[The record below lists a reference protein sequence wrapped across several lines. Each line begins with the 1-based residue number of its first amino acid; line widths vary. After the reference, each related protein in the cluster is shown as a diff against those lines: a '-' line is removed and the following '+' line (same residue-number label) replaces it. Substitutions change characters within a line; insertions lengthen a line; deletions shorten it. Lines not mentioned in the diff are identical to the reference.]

1 MRAGAAGGARPGPV
15 SGALQREPLPWRAA
29 VKLQGV
35 RIHLPLSG
43 IGRSVEH
50 TLYDSLCILLS
61 CGCPNRLGEL
71 PGDRF
76 IVRRVGIRGFIVL
89 RRCDG
94 GGRFGRWWCLG
105 FRGERM
111 GRCKDELSGIQL
123 YDVTAAL
130 LPCDAPL
137 YPVCGNYFVAV
148 GVLYGFGVT
157 IRATSSGAMPA
168 SVPVSMSYCSCLARF
183 SASACCSMI

>member
-1 MRAGAAGGARPGPV
+1 M

-148 GVLYGFGVT
+148 GVLYGFG
-157 IRATSSGAMPA
+157 GND
-168 SVPVSMSYCSCLARF
+168 SCDFLWGNARF
-183 SASACCSMI
+183 GAGFHVVLFLLGPILSFGLLFDDLSLPC